1 MRFNGSRLLAKNFAA
16 AVERRAGGCIK
27 SRVYP
32 TSQLDDVSKSKP
44 ACEIVAAVAKRMQL
58 SPSQ

>member
-16 AVERRAGGCIK
+16 AVERRSGGCIK

-44 ACEIVAAVAKRMQL
+44 ACEIVAAAAKRMQL